1 MLGNKG
7 GFTLIELVMIIII
20 LGILAAVAI
29 PRYVDLQIDAEKAA
43 VRGIYGNLGSAYGI
57 AIASLKGN
65 PTLGNMK
72 SNLSG
77 DSGSL
82 GVNAKANKSYDS
94 LVSGANSIVGDRR
107 TGRFTIV
114 GGTDLGDNTV
124 ISSIGSLS
132 LVE

>member
-1 MLGNKG
+1 MLNNKS

-29 PRYVDLQIDAEKAA
+29 PRYLDLQTDAEKASI
-43 VRGIYGNLGSAYGI
+43 RGLYGHLSAAYGI
-57 AIASLKGN
+57 AIASVKGN

-82 GVNAKANKSYDS
+82 GINLMAQKTFDS
-94 LVSGANSIVGDRR
+94 LTSGLNSIVGGRR
-107 TGRFTIV
+107 TGYINII
-114 GGTDLGDNTV
+114 GGTNLGDNTV
-124 ISSIGSLS
+124 ISTIGSLT
-132 LVE
+132 LAE